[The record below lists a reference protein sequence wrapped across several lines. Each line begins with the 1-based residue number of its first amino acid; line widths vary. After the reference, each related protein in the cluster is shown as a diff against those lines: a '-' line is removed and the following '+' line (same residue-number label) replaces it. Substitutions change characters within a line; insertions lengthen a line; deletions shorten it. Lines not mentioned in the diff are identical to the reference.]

1 MKTFITIA
9 LAGVATAITQN
20 DIKFMDFLA
29 RHGKDYNTVGE
40 FNFRAALY
48 ARKDAE
54 LDEINANPEHTFEV
68 GHNTF
73 SDWTEEEYMKMNGNW
88 VEEDFDM
95 AVPTIVGSF
104 PSSIDWKA
112 KGAVTGVKNQGQC
125 GDCWIFSGTAGVE
138 GSWFQQTGQLVQLS
152 EQQSLDCC
160 PQGNG
165 CSGGVAGFVY
175 NYATTN
181 KI

>member
-1 MKTFITIA
+1 MKTFVAFA

-29 RHGKDYNTVGE
+29 RHGKDYNTITE
-40 FNFRAALY
+40 FNFRANLFAK
-48 ARKDAE
+48 KDAE
-54 LDEINANPEHTFEV
+54 LDEINANPENTFTV

-73 SDWTEEEYMKMNGNW
+73 SDWTEEEYMKMNGNIPE
-88 VEEDFDM
+88 EEDFET

-112 KGAVTGVKNQGQC
+112 KGAVTGVKSQGC

-138 GSWFQQTGQLVQLS
+138 GSWFQQTGKLWSLS

-165 CSGGVAGFVY
+165 CNGGVAGFVY